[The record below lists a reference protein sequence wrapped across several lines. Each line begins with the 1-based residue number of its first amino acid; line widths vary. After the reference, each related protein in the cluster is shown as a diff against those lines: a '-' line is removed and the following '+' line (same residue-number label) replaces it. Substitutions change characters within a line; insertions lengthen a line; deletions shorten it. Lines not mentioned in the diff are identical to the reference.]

1 MVSDSTMVIVII
13 VQVLLYHVS
22 IGQLCIYFDYF
33 HEMGEALV
41 LRFVLIRIQLTFIHV
56 ILRL

>member
-13 VQVLLYHVS
+13 VQVLLCHVS
-22 IGQLCIYFDYF
+22 IAQLCIYFDYF

-41 LRFVLIRIQLTFIHV
+41 LLLYAYN
-56 ILRL
+56 